1 MRRFLGVLQFQP
13 VPIMVNLT
21 ERVSISSKET
31 TFTLSDRQEKAF
43 VLQVENS
50 THPIIYVESNI
61 SSGNVVKIATRNF
74 LVDSS
79 DENIMQ
85 YRNMHL
91 NGDNLNISSTT
102 IFQPSVITMA
112 PNADHHAVHIKQ
124 GEIFTSDEKFIIST
138 CNVSCITDTN
148 SISTTTSA
156 SASTT
161 TQAVSTTMPSANS
174 TSTTTVFAST
184 LASNTTTTAPTTI
197 VPTTTIA
204 PTTLITT
211 TASQI
216 TENCKNRTQ
225 CESAGGR
232 IQISYGE
239 VCIPSEK
246 KFCTNNTNSHG
257 IVSSLYVQ
265 HPLVNEEKNREQ

>member
-1 MRRFLGVLQFQP
+1 M
-13 VPIMVNLT
+13 
-21 ERVSISSKET
+21 
-31 TFTLSDRQEKAF
+31 
-43 VLQVENS
+43 
-50 THPIIYVESNI
+50 
-61 SSGNVVKIATRNF
+61 
-74 LVDSS
+74 
-79 DENIMQ
+79 
-85 YRNMHL
+85 
-91 NGDNLNISSTT
+91 
-102 IFQPSVITMA
+102 
-112 PNADHHAVHIKQ
+112 
-124 GEIFTSDEKFIIST
+124 
-138 CNVSCITDTN
+138 
-148 SISTTTSA
+148 
-156 SASTT
+156 
-161 TQAVSTTMPSANS
+161 
-174 TSTTTVFAST
+174 
-184 LASNTTTTAPTTI
+184 ASNTTTTAPTTI

-265 HPLVNEEKNREQ
+265 HPLVNEEKNRGTVNSSATLLVDGAWKNEVHHYALFVKFIIFQNAGYLDVDGGIQLNHVGISAEEQSTAVN